1 MIQALRFLATV
12 QRITLLSW
20 AMAATL
26 PRTRSADGFG
36 MLLHQAVRGYAPRF
50 GRAPA
55 VTPELLALLEA
66 GLGATASVAPR

>member
-1 MIQALRFLATV
+1 
-12 QRITLLSW
+12 
-20 AMAATL
+20 
-26 PRTRSADGFG
+26 

-66 GLGATASVAPR
+66 GECRAAIARGTAIARSVVFAGDRRSS

>member
-1 MIQALRFLATV
+1 
-12 QRITLLSW
+12 
-20 AMAATL
+20 MAATL
-26 PRTRSADGFG
+26 PRTRSADGLG